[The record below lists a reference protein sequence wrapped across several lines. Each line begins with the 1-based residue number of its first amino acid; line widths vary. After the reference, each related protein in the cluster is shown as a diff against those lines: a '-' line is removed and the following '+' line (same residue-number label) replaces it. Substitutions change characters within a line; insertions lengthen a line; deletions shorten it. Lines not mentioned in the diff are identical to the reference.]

1 MTFSIYLISFLVLI
15 SIVVFF
21 HELGH
26 FSFARFFG
34 VRVLDFSIGFG
45 KSIKSWETKSKTI
58 FNLRILPLGGYV
70 KMNDEEDFDESKNSD
85 SYSAKHY
92 HQKLLITL
100 GGPIFNFILAFLIF
114 FVINIVGTYKT
125 IPIVGDIIPNSPA
138 FFEGIKKGDL
148 ISRIDDSEISY
159 FSEAQLALSKRLG
172 ESGNIE
178 IYVLRNGNSLKFE
191 LPIQDWLSAKE
202 PSNLLYEIGILPPLE
217 PIVGSVLKSS
227 PAEQAGIMSGDKILE
242 INNKKIIYWSDIKQE
257 IYKSNGEEISFSV
270 LRENKI
276 EKFTI
281 KPSLS
286 ENDYEWKIGV
296 NSSFMLSSQA
306 RISASYSVID
316 SLKNSFFQTYSVIEN
331 SIIFLLK
338 ILNGQVSAKN
348 LGGPVMIGQYAGES
362 VIYGGLYSFIYL
374 VAFISIS
381 LGIVN
386 LLPLPI
392 LDGGQAL
399 ILTLEKLI
407 GQNIPTNLLE
417 LFSRVSVAILLFIFI
432 FVFFNDIFRILG

>member
-202 PSNLLYEIGILPPLE
+202 PSNLLYEIGILPPIE
-217 PIVGSVLKSS
+217 PIVGSVFKSS

>member
-1 MTFSIYLISFLVLI
+1 
-15 SIVVFF
+15 
-21 HELGH
+21 
-26 FSFARFFG
+26 
-34 VRVLDFSIGFG
+34 
-45 KSIKSWETKSKTI
+45 
-58 FNLRILPLGGYV
+58 
-70 KMNDEEDFDESKNSD
+70 
-85 SYSAKHY
+85 
-92 HQKLLITL
+92 
-100 GGPIFNFILAFLIF
+100 
-114 FVINIVGTYKT
+114 
-125 IPIVGDIIPNSPA
+125 
-138 FFEGIKKGDL
+138 
-148 ISRIDDSEISY
+148 
-159 FSEAQLALSKRLG
+159 
-172 ESGNIE
+172 
-178 IYVLRNGNSLKFE
+178 
-191 LPIQDWLSAKE
+191 
-202 PSNLLYEIGILPPLE
+202 
-217 PIVGSVLKSS
+217 
-227 PAEQAGIMSGDKILE
+227 MSGDKILE

-296 NSSFMLSSQA
+296 SSSFMLSSQA